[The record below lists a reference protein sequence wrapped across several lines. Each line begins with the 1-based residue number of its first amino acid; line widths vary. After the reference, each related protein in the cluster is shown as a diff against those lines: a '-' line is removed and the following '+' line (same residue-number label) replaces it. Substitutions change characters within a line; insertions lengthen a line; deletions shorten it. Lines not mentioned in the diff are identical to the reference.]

1 MGYAERNGQKKQ
13 LEADKKQI
21 EKSLKYLNNLKE
33 LTENS
38 APFKE
43 SVIPLI
49 AEMEETSYRELTEES
64 TRNKE
69 GRHVPVEPVELVIR
83 QRVHNRM
90 MIFFKQFKFLPEKL
104 EECLN
109 KMAEI
114 EKDEAVLNEEVT
126 A

>member
-13 LEADKKQI
+13 LEAEKKQLENDI
-21 EKSLKYLNNLKE
+21 KYLNNLKE
-33 LTENS
+33 LSENS

-43 SVIPLI
+43 SVMPLI
-49 AEMEETSYRELTEES
+49 AEMEATSYRELTEET

-69 GRHVPVEPVELVIR
+69 GKTVPVEPVELVIR

-90 MIFFKQFKFLPEKL
+90 MLFFKQFKFIQEKL
-104 EECLN
+104 NECLN
-109 KMAEI
+109 KMNEI
-114 EKDEAVLNEEVT
+114 EKDEAVLSEEVT

>member
-69 GRHVPVEPVELVIR
+69 GRQVPVEPVELVIR

>member
-49 AEMEETSYRELTEES
+49 SEMEETSYRELTEES

-69 GRHVPVEPVELVIR
+69 GRQVPVEPVELVIR

-90 MIFFKQFKFLPEKL
+90 MIFFKQFKFLSEKL